1 MMELRDRE
9 ILEEIKEVEKAI
21 QDEEVKEEEE
31 KDRLRLIYKEWVEDY
46 CNVKFAEKDLPAG
59 ISLAL
64 DELVKV
70 DPMSFN
76 ISSESLSDMSI
87 TYGNGASG
95 GKNGGGIPLYILAWL
110 EPYRRPF
117 LVSDKRKKPYVRD

>member
-1 MMELRDRE
+1 MELVNKA
-9 ILEEIKEVEKAI
+9 ILE
-21 QDEEVKEEEE
+21 EEVKEEEE
-31 KDRLRLIYKEWVEDY
+31 REKLRPLYKEWVEDY
-46 CNVKFAEKDLPAG
+46 CNIKFADKELPAG

-76 ISSESLSDMSI
+76 ISSEKLSDMSI

-95 GKNGGGIPLYILAWL
+95 GGNGGGIPSYILAWL

>member
-21 QDEEVKEEEE
+21 EDEEIKEEEE
-31 KDRLRLIYKEWVEDY
+31 REKLRPLYKEWVEDY
-46 CNVKFAEKDLPAG
+46 CNMTFDDYQVPAAV
-59 ISLAL
+59 SLAL
-64 DELVKV
+64 DELVKT
-70 DPMSFN
+70 DPKSYN
-76 ISSESLSDMSI
+76 ISSEKLSDMSI
-87 TYGNGASG
+87 TYGGGSSG
-95 GKNGGGIPLYILAWL
+95 GGAGGGIPSYILAWL

>member
-1 MMELRDRE
+1 MELRDRE
-9 ILEEIKEVEKAI
+9 IFEEIKQVEKAI

-31 KDRLRLIYKEWVEDY
+31 RERLRPLYKEWVEDY
-46 CNVKFAEKDLPAG
+46 CNMTFDDYKVPSA

-64 DELVKV
+64 DELVKT
-70 DPMSFN
+70 DPKNFN
-76 ISSESLSDMSI
+76 ISSEKLSDMSI
-87 TYGNGASG
+87 TYGSGASG
-95 GKNGGGIPLYILAWL
+95 GGNGGGIPLYILAWL

>member
-9 ILEEIKEVEKAI
+9 ILEEINGVEKVI

-31 KDRLRLIYKEWVEDY
+31 REKLRPLYKEWVEDY
-46 CNVKFAEKDLPAG
+46 CNMTFDDYQIPAAV
-59 ISLAL
+59 SLAL
-64 DELVKV
+64 DELVKT
-70 DPMSFN
+70 DPKSYN
-76 ISSESLSDMSI
+76 ISSEKLSDMSI
-87 TYGNGASG
+87 TYGGGASG
-95 GKNGGGIPLYILAWL
+95 GGNDGGIPKYILAWL

>member
-31 KDRLRLIYKEWVEDY
+31 REKLRPLYKEWVEDY
-46 CNVKFAEKDLPAG
+46 CNMTFDDGKVPA
-59 ISLAL
+59 IIDMVL
-64 DELVKV
+64 DELVKT
-70 DPMSFN
+70 DPKSFN
-76 ISSESLSDMSI
+76 ISSEKLSDMSI
-87 TYGNGASG
+87 TYGGGSSG
-95 GKNGGGIPLYILAWL
+95 GGNGGGIPGYILAWL

>member
-1 MMELRDRE
+1 MELRDRYT
-9 ILEEIKEVEKAI
+9 LEEIKGVEKAI

-31 KDRLRLIYKEWVEDY
+31 REKLRPLYKEWVEDY
-46 CNVKFAEKDLPAG
+46 CNMTFEDDKVPAA

-64 DELVKV
+64 DELVKT
-70 DPMSFN
+70 DPKSFN
-76 ISSESLSDMSI
+76 ISSEKLSDMSI
-87 TYGNGASG
+87 TYGSG
-95 GKNGGGIPLYILAWL
+95 SAGGGSDGGIPKYILAWL

>member
-1 MMELRDRE
+1 MMELRDRYT
-9 ILEEIKEVEKAI
+9 LEEIKGVEKAI

-31 KDRLRLIYKEWVEDY
+31 REKLRPLYKEWVEDY
-46 CNVKFAEKDLPAG
+46 CNMTFEDDKVPAA

-64 DELVKV
+64 DELVKT
-70 DPMSFN
+70 DPKSFN
-76 ISSESLSDMSI
+76 ISSEKLSDMSI
-87 TYGNGASG
+87 TYGGGASG
-95 GKNGGGIPLYILAWL
+95 GGNDGGIPKYILTWL